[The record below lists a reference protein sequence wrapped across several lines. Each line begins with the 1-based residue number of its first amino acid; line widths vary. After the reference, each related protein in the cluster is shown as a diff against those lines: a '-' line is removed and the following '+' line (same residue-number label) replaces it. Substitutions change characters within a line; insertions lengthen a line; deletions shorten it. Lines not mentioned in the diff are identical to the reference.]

1 MVTAEGKV
9 DVVVLDVVDVDD
21 VEVVVSPT
29 TVVATGTVVV
39 VVVAADT
46 NDERPKKRNVAETRK
61 IPMARRIQ
69 TR

>member
-39 VVVAADT
+39 VVTADT

>member
-39 VVVAADT
+39 VVAADT